1 MNLTGITTALNYSSL
16 QFSDR
21 RRDLSVIANGNNG
34 ASVDIAANRPLCQG
48 GDAQVSLSNEAG
60 KPSLS
65 IEANRPSRR
74 EFISAL
80 QANFGF

>member
-1 MNLTGITTALNYSSL
+1 MNLTGINTGFNYSAL
-16 QFSDR
+16 QFADR
-21 RRDLSVIANGNNG
+21 RRDLSLIANGNNG
-34 ASVDIAANRPLCQG
+34 ASVDLAANRPPCQG
-48 GDAQVSLSNEAG
+48 GDAHVNLSNDGG

-65 IEANRPSRR
+65 VESNRPSRR